1 LVDSC
6 GKDSHTH
13 TYTHT
18 HTIAGILFSYDWWM
32 VMYQLIAFFL
42 GTLAVFNERLHK
54 QKITCVRACMRA
66 GVVGDGE
73 GGGVNVPSAYRFGQN
88 HIYTVH
94 IRYF

>member
-1 LVDSC
+1 
-6 GKDSHTH
+6 
-13 TYTHT
+13 
-18 HTIAGILFSYDWWM
+18 
-32 VMYQLIAFFL
+32 MYQLIAFFL

-94 IRYF
+94 IRYFWQENNQIYGHIWCIYTVLAHYIAEVYKPAR